1 LSKGLRKLFKPER
14 GPEPLPATLLPELV
28 RQSRIL
34 LCLDYD
40 GTLSEIAPEPQ
51 LARPAPGVLGVL
63 KALAARRDR
72 LAIAIVSGRELED
85 LRDKLPLRG
94 AAMAGVHG
102 LQLLDADGVYE
113 LASGVAECRDDFMR
127 ARAWLE
133 ENVPPAGGFVIED
146 KGIAVALHYRNAPPA
161 MGAYVG
167 DAFAQ
172 FIAERTM
179 YLAARRGKM
188 VVEALPKI
196 ASKAN
201 AVRTLLDRAGGK
213 PVPVYFGDDLTD
225 EDAFT
230 EIGEDGVTVLVGE
243 RRRTA
248 ARYQIGAPR
257 DVVRALAAIASAL
270 WRSETKLPEG

>member
-1 LSKGLRKLFKPER
+1 LSKGLRKLFRPER
-14 GPEPLPATLLPELV
+14 GPQPLPDTLLPDLV

-40 GTLSEIAPEPQ
+40 GTLSEIAPEPH
-51 LARPAPGVLGVL
+51 LARPAPGALGVL

-72 LAIAIVSGRELED
+72 LAIAIISGRDLVD
-85 LRDKLPLRG
+85 LREKLPVRG

-113 LASGVAECRDDFMR
+113 LAPGIAECRDDFKCT
-127 ARAWLE
+127 RAWLE
-133 ENVPPAGGFVIED
+133 DNVPAVGGFVIED

-161 MGAYVG
+161 MGAYVR

-172 FIAERTM
+172 FVAERTTT
-179 YLAARRGKM
+179 LAARRGKM

-196 ASKAN
+196 ASKAH
-201 AVRTLLDRAGGK
+201 AVRTLLDRAGK
-213 PVPVYFGDDLTD
+213 KLVPVYFGDDLTD
-225 EDAFT
+225 EDAFV
-230 EIGEDGVTVLVGE
+230 EIGGAGVTVLVGE
-243 RRRTA
+243 RRPSA
-248 ARYQIGAPR
+248 ARYRVGGPR

-270 WRSETKLPEG
+270 EHNPKLPAR